1 MAITTPTRKPS
12 RSPTRPSMKKKSPYK
27 AAKSSPKATYSTK
40 KLSPTNGNGKSPT
53 KQQKKAQ
60 ALLARKRAQ
69 EWAKKELGKKK
80 ASSPADSPSVIVI
93 DDDDDDVRD
102 DHKMCVDNEK
112 KPSTTTASEKKSD
125 KPSTNKSKTLHK
137 HLSGLD
143 IDNQKKKNVNDGTED
158 NPKKEEEETFYDALG
173 YLPKHKNDDVAV
185 EDVSDEEDDD
195 EIRGLNSTQRNL
207 RPSKGWMEPLGH
219 SPSKKNQEPVGKS
232 FSTFTPVKP
241 EPNGTSFSTFSQPE
255 PAIEQETRG
264 WGILNMFSTFSASKV
279 EPKKQQEP

>member
-27 AAKSSPKATYSTK
+27 AAKSSPKATYSTRE
-40 KLSPTNGNGKSPT
+40 LSPKKAAGSKSLT

-80 ASSPADSPSVIVI
+80 VPSPADSPSVIVI
-93 DDDDDDVRD
+93 DDDDDDDVKD
-102 DHKMCVDNEK
+102 DHKMCVENNVK
-112 KPSTTTASEKKSD
+112 VSTATTTS
-125 KPSTNKSKTLHK
+125 KSKTLNQ

-143 IDNQKKKNVNDGTED
+143 IDNNQKLKKDVNDGTED
-158 NPKKEEEETFYDALG
+158 DDDSGKGDIFYDALG
-173 YLPKHKNDDVAV
+173 CLPKQKKNDDVAV

-195 EIRGLNSTQRNL
+195 EIRGLNSIQRNL
-207 RPSKGWMEPLGH
+207 QPSDGEWMEPLEH
-219 SPSKKNQEPVGKS
+219 SPPKKNQEPCGKS

-241 EPNGTSFSTFSQPE
+241 EPNGTSFSTYSPE
-255 PAIEQETRG
+255 PTLNQEESKG
-264 WGILNMFSTFSASKV
+264 WGLFNMFSTTFSASKS